1 MSELRAGDLV
11 LDSKNSVTRV
21 VVNQHVHS
29 DSISHILYIQHEGGH
44 LSITPD
50 HMLFVD
56 GDLRPARTI
65 TNGASLSGC
74 KVHPVTSGRSGI
86 INPITASG
94 LILAASTSGQP
105 ILAATGSEWLADV
118 MLSSYSQHTLSYA
131 LASAFPA
138 IVQRFYDSVLEPV
151 FNALVPTLTSIK
163 ALAPQSVVYATLIS
177 GNLILA
183 TAFGIYAM
191 TISAA
196 TLCNGLALAASVR
209 LLRCKQ

>member
-56 GDLRPARTI
+56 GDLRPARTV

-105 ILAATGSEWLADV
+105 ILAATGNEWLADV
-118 MLSSYSQHTLSYA
+118 MLSSYPQHTLSYT

-138 IVQRFYDSVLEPV
+138 SVQRFYDAVLEQV
-151 FNALVPTLTSIK
+151 FNALVPRLRSLK
-163 ALAPQSVVYATLIS
+163 ALASKPVVYAALVL
-177 GNLILA
+177 GD
-183 TAFGIYAM
+183 
-191 TISAA
+191 
-196 TLCNGLALAASVR
+196 LALAAAFGIFAMAASAGAILACFALAASLQ
-209 LLRCKQ
+209 LLRQKA